1 MELTS
6 YATPRRWQVDN
17 PSPSGATI
25 EIAGWDFGGEG
36 PLALLHH
43 ANGMCAATWGLVA
56 RALTRDYRVVAIDA
70 RGHGDSAHLSV
81 PEDYSWEYFVSDL
94 SQVARQLLA
103 ETGESSVA
111 LGLGSSFGGIVTAG
125 SEAAHSGLYQRVVM
139 LDPPIHPT
147 ADLVEALGLTMVAE
161 PGSRREQLVAQ
172 TLRRRSVWSS
182 RNEARNAWAD
192 KPLFAPWHGAA
203 FDLYINEGMGDQPDG
218 SVALKCPPEVEAHIF
233 QTTGSLG
240 VLDYAP
246 RVDVP
251 VLLVHAATGFF
262 PEEFFRL
269 ITTLFPQ
276 GEFAQIDGGH
286 MLPLEVPD
294 LVVAR
299 LREWIGLAH

>member
-1 MELTS
+1 
-6 YATPRRWQVDN
+6 
-17 PSPSGATI
+17 
-25 EIAGWDFGGEG
+25 
-36 PLALLHH
+36 
-43 ANGMCAATWGLVA
+43 MCAATWGLVA

-125 SEAAHSGLYQRVVM
+125 TEAAHSGLYQRVVM

-182 RNEARNAWAD
+182 RDEARNAWAD

-218 SVALKCPPEVEAHIF
+218 SVALKCPPEVEAFF

-246 RVDVP
+246 GDACTVCMRPQVF
-251 VLLVHAATGFF
+251 LR
-262 PEEFFRL
+262 FFRL
-269 ITTLFPQ
+269 VATLFPQ

-299 LREWIGLAH
+299 LRMDRPGPLIGYECCSQAKTMKPAATPPARR